1 MVISQSG
8 FSGTTSKRVL
18 PLNEADPTT
27 FFGLGSKGYTDY
39 PTMEE
44 LESQEGLAIAE

>member
-1 MVISQSG
+1 MKQI
-8 FSGTTSKRVL
+8 R
-18 PLNEADPTT
+18 TT

-44 LESQEGLAIAE
+44 LKSQEGLTLA